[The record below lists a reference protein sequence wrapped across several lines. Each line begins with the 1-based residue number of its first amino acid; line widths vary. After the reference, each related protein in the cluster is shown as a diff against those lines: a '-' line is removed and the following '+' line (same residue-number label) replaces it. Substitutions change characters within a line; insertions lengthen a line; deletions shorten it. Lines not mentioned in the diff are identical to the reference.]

1 MSRKITQEAV
11 NAFYNNRR
19 FNKSNMSVDITD
31 DGQTLLKLHGNIIA
45 GINSQGTWITDA
57 GWPTRTTFE
66 RLNGLDDVRV
76 NTKKGQMY
84 LNGQEWDGSKTY
96 IETTENFDL
105 SVAFLN

>member
-19 FNKSNMSVDITD
+19 FNKSNMSVDIS
-31 DGQTLLKLHGNIIA
+31 DGQTLLKLHGNTIA
-45 GINSQGTWITDA
+45 GINSHGTWITDA
-57 GWPTRTTFE
+57 DWPTRTTFE

-76 NTKKGQMY
+76 NKKKGQMY

-105 SVAFLN
+105 SVAY

>member
-11 NAFYNNRR
+11 QSFYNREK
-19 FNKSNMSVDITD
+19 FNKSNMSVEIETS
-31 DGQTLLKLHGNIIA
+31 QVVMKLHGNTIA
-45 GINSQGTWITDA
+45 GTDYKGTWITDA

-76 NTKKGQMY
+76 NTKKGQTY

-105 SVAFLN
+105 SVAY

>member
-19 FNKSNMSVDITD
+19 FNKSNMSVEIT
-31 DGQTLLKLHGNIIA
+31 DGQTLLKLHGNTIA

-57 GWPTRTTFE
+57 DWPTRTTFE
-66 RLNGLDDVRV
+66 RLNGLDDVSIY
-76 NTKKGQMY
+76 TKRGQVY
-84 LNGQEWDGSKTY
+84 LNGEEWDGSKTY

-105 SVAFLN
+105 SVAYLN

>member
-19 FNKSNMSVDITD
+19 FNKSNMSVEITD
-31 DGQTLLKLHGNIIA
+31 DGQTLLKLHGNTIA

-57 GWPTRTTFE
+57 DWPTRTTFE

-76 NTKKGQMY
+76 NTKKGQAY

-105 SVAFLN
+105 SVAY